1 MDISLSSSAPLFIQI
16 LSNIDMVLEQMDEE
30 SEAMSSEWR
39 KLRSSLAVN
48 KPLIPLKVTMFLI
61 YGGKFKIFS
70 IQSKF
75 STEF

>member
-1 MDISLSSSAPLFIQI
+1 
-16 LSNIDMVLEQMDEE
+16 MVLEQMDEE

-61 YGGKFKIFS
+61 YGGKFLKIFS
-70 IQSKF
+70 TKSQF